1 MGIDAW
7 HRDHREVLARAGW
20 LTQNAFWPRQMRRG
34 IEQAVSFWRWEGT
47 PGIRATI
54 HDDP

>member
-1 MGIDAW
+1 
-7 HRDHREVLARAGW
+7 LARAGW
-20 LTQNAFWPRQMRRG
+20 LTQNAFWPRQMRQG